1 MHIKYPRFL
10 LPSFL
15 FLLAL
20 TRGSP
25 ESELKSEKQ
34 SLGSQSTRGGE
45 MASQQEQSPTAMH
58 SKLRQ
63 RTLLKT
69 TIQEAELGYEETAKS
84 IAPGVDQAKQV
95 ISADIAVLNSRDS
108 EIPKFFSIGLG
119 FDAVGLVTEAFIN
132 PDFHLT
138 TLLWKIKSQALN
150 YVLFAWPHLHP
161 RIFGAG
167 STHLPCSG
175 EEATLVL
182 NRMKEFRPE
191 NEGQLAVGIED
202 FKLEMQHAIQCV
214 LEKGAKYVQ
223 AAEVHSH
230 AAKLFEQ
237 YNYMLRL
244 QLPAP
249 PSFPDNSSLAHIDQA
264 LIKYRK
270 IPLSLAEQTS
280 SSARQS
286 ISDKNSSILEGVAFG
301 AVALFA
307 TWIGL
312 LKSSE
317 GHEVYQ
323 RSVHSKQQK
332 KDPEDTEWHHTL
344 RLFSKASQMVGSTSV
359 AVAYMAILWV
369 GEESTSQINCGAQ
382 EVQVALDA
390 FPLLETPGDIVSVT
404 GDRERAR
411 QMVADFNREIKNK
424 LHCIY
429 HRNEAATLRATI
441 NAYVTLLYKRVE
453 LS

>member
-1 MHIKYPRFL
+1 MHIKYPRFF

-84 IAPGVDQAKQV
+84 IAPGVDQAKKV

-119 FDAVGLVTEAFIN
+119 FDAVGLVTEVFIN

-175 EEATLVL
+175 EV
-182 NRMKEFRPE
+182 
-191 NEGQLAVGIED
+191 
-202 FKLEMQHAIQCV
+202 
-214 LEKGAKYVQ
+214 
-223 AAEVHSH
+223 
-230 AAKLFEQ
+230 
-237 YNYMLRL
+237 
-244 QLPAP
+244 
-249 PSFPDNSSLAHIDQA
+249 
-264 LIKYRK
+264 
-270 IPLSLAEQTS
+270 
-280 SSARQS
+280 
-286 ISDKNSSILEGVAFG
+286 
-301 AVALFA
+301 
-307 TWIGL
+307 
-312 LKSSE
+312 
-317 GHEVYQ
+317 
-323 RSVHSKQQK
+323 
-332 KDPEDTEWHHTL
+332 
-344 RLFSKASQMVGSTSV
+344 
-359 AVAYMAILWV
+359 
-369 GEESTSQINCGAQ
+369 
-382 EVQVALDA
+382 
-390 FPLLETPGDIVSVT
+390 
-404 GDRERAR
+404 
-411 QMVADFNREIKNK
+411 
-424 LHCIY
+424 
-429 HRNEAATLRATI
+429 
-441 NAYVTLLYKRVE
+441 
-453 LS
+453 